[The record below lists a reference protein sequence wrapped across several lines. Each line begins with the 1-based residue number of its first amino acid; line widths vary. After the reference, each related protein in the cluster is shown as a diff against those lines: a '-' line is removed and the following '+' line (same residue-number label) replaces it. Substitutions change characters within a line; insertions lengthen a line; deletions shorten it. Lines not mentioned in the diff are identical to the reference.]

1 MSFGAQVP
9 EQNERQALEGHGGRV
24 PDGPQYTL
32 ASVSLRIEGRFEAG
46 HHLKPVF
53 GKHLQVAAEWV
64 KVISHEGDAALF
76 GHDGDM
82 GTRDGR
88 KGMDIG
94 KKHVAPGRI
103 TRASSPMAGR
113 MSGRWARARE
123 QTAASWLSLA
133 RGNAFKSPRT
143 KLALGA
149 FQTPL
154 AALPRTR
161 RLP

>member
-1 MSFGAQVP
+1 VP

-94 KKHVAPGRI
+94 KKHVAPRPHHAGELAYGR
-103 TRASSPMAGR
+103 THVGKMGKGERTNRGVMAV
-113 MSGRWARARE
+113 
-123 QTAASWLSLA
+123 
-133 RGNAFKSPRT
+133 PR
-143 KLALGA
+143 
-149 FQTPL
+149 Q
-154 AALPRTR
+154 RQR
-161 RLP
+161 I